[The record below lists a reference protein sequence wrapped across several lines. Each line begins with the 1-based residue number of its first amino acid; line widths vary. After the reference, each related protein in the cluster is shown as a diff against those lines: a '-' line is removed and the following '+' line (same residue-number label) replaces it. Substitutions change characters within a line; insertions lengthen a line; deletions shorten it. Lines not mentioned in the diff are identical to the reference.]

1 MPKYTI
7 QLDEFQHKVFNHFHD
22 PANWADTLFDN
33 RANVAMQELFRVE
46 LTKAKLNGKL
56 VPADIEQ
63 AVLNSD
69 EPSVAERNAQAVADG
84 PAPNK
89 LHDYHVGV
97 GENTETDPP
106 PPAAPGVIRI

>member
-7 QLDEFQHKVFNHFHD
+7 ELDEIQHKIFNHFHNPQD
-22 PANWADTLFDN
+22 WAETLFVN

-69 EPSVAERNAQAVADG
+69 EKSTEERNAEAAATG
-84 PAPNK
+84 PVPNQ
-89 LHDYHVGV
+89 LHDYHVSV
-97 GENTETDPP
+97 GENTQTDA
-106 PPAAPGVIRI
+106 PPAAPGVVRL